1 VGRRLA
7 PEGGG
12 VGAAQLIGQAG
23 GEAPNP
29 AGRRYGTPT
38 RDPVVAPE
46 ELDHAAAA
54 RHNDPR
60 QDGRGDAHRS
70 DPATVQKR
78 PLGSSRHAESPT
90 RAMR

>member
-1 VGRRLA
+1 MGRRLA

-23 GEAPNP
+23 GEALNP

-46 ELDHAAAA
+46 ELDHAAADAA
-54 RHNDPR
+54 RPTTL
-60 QDGRGDAHRS
+60 GRTGVGTLTARTPLPSRS
-70 DPATVQKR
+70 APG
-78 PLGSSRHAESPT
+78 L
-90 RAMR
+90 